1 MSASVQVLPEQ
12 KTASPQVVI
21 ENLVKKYGAL
31 RALDNLSF
39 HVTSGEW
46 VALMGPSGSGK
57 TTLINILG
65 GLDTLNSGRVVVDGI
80 DLSKLRENEIVRYRA
95 EKVGF
100 VFQQFHLVPYLNAL
114 ENVMLAQY
122 FHSMTDEKQ
131 AEDALR
137 RVGLGDRMT
146 HLPAQLSGG
155 EQQRVAIAR
164 ALINQPKILLADEPT
179 GNLDETNEEIVLQI
193 FHELHQAGH
202 TILMVT
208 HDPDIA
214 RQADRRIELAHG
226 HLHFDS
232 MQHGPGHPLACP
244 LVDSGDCCTPT
255 PVSKDEEIRFDHL
268 LEQIWI
274 FCEEGKPALIKSLQ
288 STGQAGS
295 LPVLPEEP
303 ASRILG
309 RMSERHLV
317 ELQNG
322 EAQLTPVGSQRARGV
337 VRRHRLAERLFKDT
351 FSVDDTEAHNQ
362 ACKFEHIISPELDQ
376 RICTFLGHPKTCPHG
391 NPIPPGDCCNGKSKA

>member
-1 MSASVQVLPEQ
+1 VSTLVAAPPQTSA
-12 KTASPQVVI
+12 KQVVI
-21 ENLVKKYGAL
+21 ENLIKQYGSLSAL
-31 RALDNLSF
+31 GGVSF
-39 HVTSGEW
+39 DVHSGEW

-65 GLDTLNSGRVVVDGI
+65 GLDTLTSGHVVVDGV
-80 DLSKLRENEIVRYRA
+80 DLSKLRENELVRYRA

-100 VFQQFHLVPYLNAL
+100 VFQQFHLVPYLTAL

-122 FHSMTDEKQ
+122 FHSVTDEAQ
-131 AEDALR
+131 AAEALK
-137 RVGLGDRMT
+137 RVALGDRLT

-164 ALINQPKILLADEPT
+164 ALINQPKIILADEPT
-179 GNLDETNEEIVLQI
+179 GNLDEANENIIIKI
-193 FHELHQAGH
+193 FRELHDAGH

-226 HLHFDS
+226 HLHFDTA
-232 MQHGPGHPLACP
+232 QHGPGHPLACP
-244 LVDSGDCCTPT
+244 LADTADCCTP
-255 PVSKDEEIRFDHL
+255 VSTDDEIRFDHL
-268 LEQIWI
+268 LEQIWV
-274 FCEEGKPALIKSLQ
+274 CGEEGKPAQAESLHA
-288 STGQAGS
+288 TGPAGS
-295 LPVLPEEP
+295 LPVVSNEP
-303 ASRILG
+303 ATRVLS
-309 RMSERHLV
+309 RMSDLRLV
-317 ELQNG
+317 QMQDG
-322 EAQLTPVGSQRARGV
+322 EVQLTPVGSQRARDV

-351 FSVDDTEAHNQ
+351 FSIDDFEAHTQ

-391 NPIPPGDCCNGKSKA
+391 NPIPPGDCCNGKPKG

>member
-1 MSASVQVLPEQ
+1 MSTPPQVL
-12 KTASPQVVI
+12 I
-21 ENLVKKYGAL
+21 ENLTKQYGSV
-31 RALDNLSF
+31 RALNGMSF
-39 HVTSGEW
+39 NIAPGEW

-65 GLDTLNSGRVVVDGI
+65 GLDTLDSGRVSVDGI
-80 DLSKLRENEIVRYRA
+80 DLSKLRENEMVRYRA

-100 VFQQFHLVPYLNAL
+100 VFQQFHLVPYLSAL

-131 AEDALR
+131 AEEALR
-137 RVGLGDRMT
+137 RVGLGERLT

-164 ALINQPKILLADEPT
+164 ALINEPKIVLADEPT
-179 GNLDETNEEIVLQI
+179 GNLDETNEEIVLKI
-193 FHELHQAGH
+193 FHELHDAGH

-232 MQHGPGHPLACP
+232 AQHGPGHPLACP
-244 LVDSGDCCTPT
+244 LVDSDDCCTPA
-255 PVSKDEEIRFDHL
+255 PVSKDEEIRYDHL

-274 FCEEGKPALIKSLQ
+274 FCEEGKPAMIKSLQ
-288 STGQAGS
+288 STGQAGV

-303 ASRILG
+303 TARILS

-317 ELQNG
+317 DLQNG

-351 FSVDDTEAHNQ
+351 FSVDDAEAHNQ